1 MSEINMHQNFLN
13 TLWEFT
19 GGKEGK
25 DNLIQKALKVCD
37 VFKVKPLRTPKPD
50 VPSRKTAYNLFC
62 KDIQKFKKE
71 LQSVPISKA
80 SAVMSE
86 EWKKVNASDKEMK
99 KYSDLYEEEKRRH
112 EEALERYQEDHMDE
126 MEIINL
132 HKRNKAREIPQP
144 KKVSKSP
151 KSDEPKKSLKSMM
164 KKRPL
169 QRQEKEQFRKTPV

>member
-1 MSEINMHQNFLN
+1 MSEINMQQNFLN

-62 KDIQKFKKE
+62 KDIQKFKKD

-80 SAVMSE
+80 SAVISE

-144 KKVSKSP
+144 KKASKSP
-151 KSDEPKKSLKSMM
+151 KSDEPKKSLKSSDE
-164 KKRPL
+164 KKTAAKAGKRA
-169 QRQEKEQFRKTPV
+169 V